1 MNKEK
6 YMKRIFGICV
16 IFLIILLCF
25 NWNYSF
31 GAATIK
37 DKARDIIDNLE
48 ENPDALENAD
58 LNQLNE
64 WIEVLED
71 ADENLGGYPA
81 AATDQDLK
89 TNINRLLEYTLY
101 PQREVLEQEQEEQQQ
116 QQQQQEQDG
125 EEAEESPAFS
135 HGSWIAPDDYNPGEL
150 QDADEI
156 INMGNVIIGV
166 FKFVGMVV
174 SILALIVLG
183 VKYMVGS
190 VEEKAEYK
198 QTMWPYIVGAGLLF
212 ATTTILSIIEA
223 LAKEI

>member
-6 YMKRIFGICV
+6 YMKKIFGICV

-25 NWNYSF
+25 SWNYSF
-31 GAATIK
+31 GAETIESKAQKLLKEYK
-37 DKARDIIDNLE
+37 DNPDIIDSL
-48 ENPDALENAD
+48 D
-58 LNQLNE
+58 LNTAQYWKE
-64 WIEVLED
+64 TLE
-71 ADENLGGYPA
+71 AYDEDLGTNPA
-81 AATDQDLK
+81 AAMDQDRKSQISLIMQK
-89 TNINRLLEYTLY
+89 LNPKIAE
-101 PQREVLEQEQEEQQQ
+101 LEQEQAEQQQ
-116 QQQQQEQDG
+116 QQQNGDD
-125 EEAEESPAFS
+125 EAEESPAFS
-135 HGSWIAPDDYNPGEL
+135 HGSWIEPEDYNPGEL

-156 INMGNVIIGV
+156 INIGNVIIGV

>member
-6 YMKRIFGICV
+6 CMKRIFGICV

-25 NWNYSF
+25 SWNTSF

-58 LNQLNE
+58 LNLLNE

-71 ADENLGGYPA
+71 ADENLGGAPA

-89 TNINRLLEYTLY
+89 TKISRVLNYTLY
-101 PQREVLEQEQEEQQQ
+101 PQRQVLEQEQEQQEQEEQQQ
-116 QQQQQEQDG
+116 QE

-156 INMGNVIIGV
+156 IDIGNVIIGV
-166 FKFVGMVV
+166 FKFIGMVV

>member
-6 YMKRIFGICV
+6 CMKKIFGICV

-25 NWNYSF
+25 SWNYSF
-31 GAATIK
+31 GAETIES
-37 DKARDIIDNLE
+37 KAQKLLEQYKNNHDIIDSLDLE
-48 ENPDALENAD
+48 TARYWKETLEAYDED
-58 LNQLNE
+58 L
-64 WIEVLED
+64 
-71 ADENLGGYPA
+71 GMYPA
-81 AATDQDLK
+81 AAMDQDRKSQISLIMQK
-89 TNINRLLEYTLY
+89 LDPKIAE
-101 PQREVLEQEQEEQQQ
+101 LEQEQAEQQQ
-116 QQQQQEQDG
+116 QQQQNGDD
-125 EEAEESPAFS
+125 EAEESPAFS
-135 HGSWIAPDDYNPGEL
+135 HGSWIAPEDYNPGEL

-156 INMGNVIIGV
+156 INIGNVIIGV
-166 FKFVGMVV
+166 FKFIGMVV

>member
-6 YMKRIFGICV
+6 CMKKIFGICV

-25 NWNYSF
+25 SWNYSF
-31 GAATIK
+31 GAETIK

-58 LNQLNE
+58 LNLLNE

-71 ADENLGGYPA
+71 ADENLGGSPA

-89 TNINRLLEYTLY
+89 TKISRVLNYTLY
-101 PQREVLEQEQEEQQQ
+101 PQRQVLEQEQEQQEQEEQQQ
-116 QQQQQEQDG
+116 QE

-156 INMGNVIIGV
+156 INIGNVIIGV
-166 FKFVGMVV
+166 FKFIGMVV

>member
-6 YMKRIFGICV
+6 YMKKIFGICV

-25 NWNYSF
+25 SWNTSF

-37 DKARDIIDNLE
+37 DKAREIIDNLE
-48 ENPDALENAD
+48 ENPDAIENVD

-71 ADENLGGYPA
+71 ADENLGGNPA

-89 TNINRLLEYTLY
+89 TKINRALDYTLY
-101 PQREVLEQEQEEQQQ
+101 PQRQVLEQEQEEQQQ
-116 QQQQQEQDG
+116 QQQQQNGDD
-125 EEAEESPAFS
+125 EAEESPAFS
-135 HGSWIAPDDYNPGEL
+135 HGSWIAPEDYNPGEL

-156 INMGNVIIGV
+156 INIGNVIIGV
-166 FKFVGMVV
+166 FKFIGMVV